1 MDARWTFF
9 SVDVEISNRCD
20 VGCMMCPRSK
30 LARDRGIMTRETFAG
45 VARALLPLKSRVT
58 LSGMGNPLANPLWPE
73 FVEEYKKKGGK
84 IGLVVHGSHLS
95 KEVLDT
101 LERVQPNF
109 LEISF
114 PSVDE
119 NHFSSLCPNSDYR
132 MAHRAIV
139 SLLSNSF
146 RRFPIVVV
154 GTRTGLN
161 PDEETAA
168 SRHWEQHG
176 LASRVFPCHSRGGSL
191 EDASLVDS
199 PIKTPVFQKCGLIGL
214 HSFVTWQGKLLSCC
228 HDMTGETE
236 IGNLTNDEPETL
248 MEKKS
253 ALLEEVNPF
262 SMCIRCDDPYRMIE
276 PPKGPFPESARKR
289 RRVLHNLGKN

>member
-30 LARDRGIMTRETFAG
+30 LTRDRGIMTRDTFVD

-73 FVEEYKKKGGK
+73 FVEEYKKQGGK

-119 NHFSSLCPNSDYR
+119 SHFSCLCPNSDYR
-132 MAHRAIV
+132 TAHQAIV
-139 SLLSNSF
+139 VLRSKSL

-154 GTRTGLN
+154 GTCTGRN
-161 PDEETAA
+161 PDEETL
-168 SRHWEQHG
+168 SRRHWAKHD

-191 EDASLVDS
+191 EDAGLVAS
-199 PIKTPVFQKCGLIGL
+199 PIKMPVFQKCGLIGL

-236 IGNLTNDEPETL
+236 IGNLKNDDPETL
-248 MEKKS
+248 MARKS

-262 SMCIRCDDPYRMIE
+262 SICTRCDDPHRLVV
-276 PPKGPFPESARKR
+276 PPQGPFPETERQR
-289 RRVLHNLGKN
+289 RRVLRNLRKN